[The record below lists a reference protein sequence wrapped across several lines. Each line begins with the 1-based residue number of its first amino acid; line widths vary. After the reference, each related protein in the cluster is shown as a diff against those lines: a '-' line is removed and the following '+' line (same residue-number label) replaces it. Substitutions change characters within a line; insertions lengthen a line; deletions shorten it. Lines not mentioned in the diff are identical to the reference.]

1 MGPLA
6 IVETAFQ
13 TRMVKDM
20 PAIACID
27 AIDDIVI
34 ARVILA
40 LFAERT
46 MIMVSGAELF
56 LGVVDVVGDVVSFPF
71 R

>member
-1 MGPLA
+1 
-6 IVETAFQ
+6 VE
-13 TRMVKDM
+13 DM

-34 ARVILA
+34 ARVIPA

-46 MIMVSGAELF
+46 MIMVSDAELF
-56 LGVVDVVGDVVSFPF
+56 LGVVDVVGDVVSFLF

>member
-1 MGPLA
+1 MVPLA
-6 IVETAFQ
+6 VVETALQ
-13 TRMVKDM
+13 TRMVEDM

-27 AIDDIVI
+27 AIGGIVI
-34 ARVILA
+34 ARVIPA

-56 LGVVDVVGDVVSFPF
+56 LDVVDVVGDVVSFPF